1 VLLFLTLHTLMK
13 SKFMLAGYTN
23 ITLQYGIDIFYS
35 ATSRIGN
42 KLKSFIKTKSGINRY
57 YF

>member
-1 VLLFLTLHTLMK
+1 MK

-23 ITLQYGIDIFYS
+23 IILQYGIDILYS
-35 ATSRIGN
+35 TTSRIGN
-42 KLKSFIKTKSGINRY
+42 KLKSFIKMKSGINRY